1 MANPYQAHAGPSY
14 YMQPPQSPINNG
26 QNYPAQNY
34 YGPGPSAGPP
44 PNGVYPSHQY
54 TPVPHAPH
62 PGMSSPRLNGGR
74 GTGGAAYNNNNAN
87 NNVNNNPQS
96 SRGPHGSYAHAHANY
111 RPPYSHPPYPPPPP
125 NKYPQP
131 PPPQG
136 YPQYPPNM
144 NGYAPPPQWA
154 GQQLPPQQQQ
164 QQLSPL
170 PIPDIPLGPP
180 PPPQD
185 PSYYPPNQ
193 HHIPPRTNDE
203 LTPAAPAPA
212 PSTPPR
218 QTRPF
223 TLTTLTAIPPH
234 LATPSSILSPLSA
247 MGTPPPVH
255 AHVPPVSPTISAT
268 RLPQTTFAPTTIIVY
283 PESETTPTTI
293 AHAPDPE
300 STSPIGSGGWAIWSR
315 RPHNPAHAPGVIISP
330 RARPPAVVLANA
342 REGGTPPPSPP
353 PVVVHPAAGSKE
365 PEEKE
370 KEANEEEKEE
380 ESVREAKESTPEAD
394 VEVPSSGT
402 STADNTDTRTTVSP
416 TTAATTMPGSPVSSV
431 AAVPSAAKTAVVA
444 EVPGEKSVD
453 STTTADGAA
462 ESTSDGSTAAATAI
476 SPPPAAAPAPAP
488 AAPPAKKSWASLLRP
503 APAPSSSSSPSSAS
517 PASTTAS
524 PQGQGP
530 QKPKFNGLPT
540 SSVVGFSIPAGL
552 VTDNGKDSE
561 KDKSSGISGVNAA
574 NRATL
579 LALLTNPPPPPSAS
593 TFADTT
599 VRSFASASA
608 SAVKKQDA
616 DADENEK
623 KERERIIPRGLI
635 NTGNM
640 CFANAV
646 LQVLLYCAPFAGLFS
661 RMGALLGEAEFDV
674 SSGGN
679 NNANANAFPLPGAA
693 GAAAEADDGAGGLG
707 GANGGAAGIV
717 GTAAGGGGVLAAAPL
732 VRATGAFLKEFVV
745 TPKPT
750 PTPAGAGTAKG
761 KAKAEERAEEP
772 EAFIPTY
779 VYDALKG
786 KKRFDGMRG
795 GQQEDA
801 EEFLGFFL
809 DTLEEE
815 LLAVVAALSPPAA
828 ASKRPNN
835 ANNANGG
842 SGRAVVEEHEE
853 EAPPETDDGW
863 LEVGKKNRTVVTR
876 TIKTAESPITRIFG
890 GKFRSTL
897 RAPGQK
903 DSVIVEDW
911 RSLRLDIQR
920 DGIHTIPDALA
931 FISHPQNVQLTQ
943 PSRPGIVV
951 DASQQVLIEA
961 LPPILILHVKRFCYD
976 TEVGGVVKVGKQVA
990 FGPELDVMSDVMVP
1004 AARKQPAKY
1013 KLFGVIY
1020 HHGLSA
1026 SGGHYTLDILHPTRF
1041 PGTSTGSEREREGW
1055 IRIDDELVSDVRPMD
1070 VFGGASDGDTRCAY
1084 LLFYRRIR

>member
-34 YGPGPSAGPP
+34 YGPGPSAGPT
-44 PNGVYPSHQY
+44 PNGGYPSHQY

-74 GTGGAAYNNNNAN
+74 GTGGAVYNNNSAN
-87 NNVNNNPQS
+87 NNINNNPQS

-144 NGYAPPPQWA
+144 NGYGPPPPQWA
-154 GQQLPPQQQQ
+154 GQQQ

-193 HHIPPRTNDE
+193 NHIPPRTNDE
-203 LTPAAPAPA
+203 LTPAPAPA

-255 AHVPPVSPTISAT
+255 APVPPVSPTISAAA
-268 RLPQTTFAPTTIIVY
+268 RLPQPPPPPPTTIIVY
-283 PESETTPTTI
+283 PESESTPTAET
-293 AHAPDPE
+293 E

-330 RARPPAVVLANA
+330 RARPPAV
-342 REGGTPPPSPP
+342 GGTPPPR
-353 PVVVHPAAGSKE
+353 SKE
-365 PEEKE
+365 PE
-370 KEANEEEKEE
+370 AIEEEKE
-380 ESVREAKESTPEAD
+380 ESVREAKESTPEVD

-402 STADNTDTRTTVSP
+402 STTDNTDTRTTVSP

-431 AAVPSAAKTAVVA
+431 AAVPSAPKTVA
-444 EVPGEKSVD
+444 AADAGVKGVD
-453 STTTADGAA
+453 STTTAAA
-462 ESTSDGSTAAATAI
+462 ATETTSVGPTAAVTAI
-476 SPPPAAAPAPAP
+476 SPLPPSPPAAASVPAP

-503 APAPSSSSSPSSAS
+503 AAAAAPSSSSPSST
-517 PASTTAS
+517 STIAS
-524 PQGQGP
+524 PQIQGQ

-552 VTDNGKDSE
+552 VADSGTDKE
-561 KDKSSGISGVNAA
+561 KDNEKSSSITGVNAA
-574 NRATL
+574 NRAAL
-579 LALLTNPPPPPSAS
+579 LALLTNPPPAPAS
-593 TFADTT
+593 TFADTA

-608 SAVKKQDA
+608 SAVKKQDP
-616 DADENEK
+616 DQNEK
-623 KERERIIPRGLI
+623 ESRERERIIPRGLI

-674 SSGGN
+674 SN
-679 NNANANAFPLPGAA
+679 NANNANANAFPPPGAAGPA
-693 GAAAEADDGAGGLG
+693 GAAAEGDAGAGTLG
-707 GANGGAAGIV
+707 GANGGAGVV
-717 GTAAGGGGVLAAAPL
+717 GTATGGGGVLAAAPL

-750 PTPAGAGTAKG
+750 LPTPAGAGTAKG

-786 KKRFDGMRG
+786 KKRFDGCGWG

-835 ANNANGG
+835 ANNDNG
-842 SGRAVVEEHEE
+842 R
-853 EAPPETDDGW
+853 
-863 LEVGKKNRTVVTR
+863 LR
-876 TIKTAESPITRIFG
+876 TAESPITRIFG

-911 RSLRLDIQR
+911 RSLRLDIQLSLSTR
-920 DGIHTIPDALA
+920 T
-931 FISHPQNVQLTQ
+931 PQTVQLTQ

-951 DASQQVLIEA
+951 DASQQVLIDA

-976 TEVGGVVKVGKQVA
+976 TEVAGWSRSG
-990 FGPELDVMSDVMVP
+990 SRWHVMVP

-1026 SGGHYTLDILHPTRF
+1026 SGGHYTLDILHPTPLPRDEY
-1041 PGTSTGSEREREGW
+1041 GQRAREGG
-1055 IRIDDELVSDVRPMD
+1055 L
-1070 VFGGASDGDTRCAY
+1070 DTD
-1084 LLFYRRIR
+1084 

>member
-34 YGPGPSAGPP
+34 YGPGPSAGPT
-44 PNGVYPSHQY
+44 PNGGYPSHQY

-62 PGMSSPRLNGGR
+62 PGLSSPRLNGGR
-74 GTGGAAYNNNNAN
+74 GTGGAAYNNNAN
-87 NNVNNNPQS
+87 NNINNNPQS
-96 SRGPHGSYAHAHANY
+96 SRGPHASYAHANY
-111 RPPYSHPPYPPPPP
+111 RPPYSHPPYPPPPT

-131 PPPQG
+131 PPG

-144 NGYAPPPQWA
+144 NGYAPPPPQWA
-154 GQQLPPQQQQ
+154 GHQQ

-193 HHIPPRTNDE
+193 NHIPPRTNDE
-203 LTPAAPAPA
+203 LTPESE
-212 PSTPPR
+212 STP
-218 QTRPF
+218 
-223 TLTTLTAIPPH
+223 TAE
-234 LATPSSILSPLSA
+234 T
-247 MGTPPPVH
+247 
-255 AHVPPVSPTISAT
+255 
-268 RLPQTTFAPTTIIVY
+268 
-283 PESETTPTTI
+283 ES
-293 AHAPDPE
+293 
-300 STSPIGSGGWAIWSR
+300 SPIGSGGWAIWSR

-330 RARPPAVVLANA
+330 RARPPAV
-342 REGGTPPPSPP
+342 GGTPPPTSQEMSISI
-353 PVVVHPAAGSKE
+353 AGSKE
-365 PEEKE
+365 PKEKE
-370 KEANEEEKEE
+370 KEANEEE
-380 ESVREAKESTPEAD
+380 SVHVAKESTPEVD

-402 STADNTDTRTTVSP
+402 STTDNTDTRTTVSP

-431 AAVPSAAKTAVVA
+431 AAAAKTVVA
-444 EVPGEKSVD
+444 AEVAGEPSAE
-453 STTTADGAA
+453 STAATA
-462 ESTSDGSTAAATAI
+462 ESTSVGPTAAATAI
-476 SPPPAAAPAPAP
+476 SSPPSSSPAAAPVPAP
-488 AAPPAKKSWASLLRP
+488 VVPPVKKSWASLLRP

-524 PQGQGP
+524 PQGQGQ

-552 VTDNGKDSE
+552 VADSGKETDKDNE
-561 KDKSSGISGVNAA
+561 KSSSITGVNAA
-574 NRATL
+574 NRAAL
-579 LALLTNPPPPPSAS
+579 LALLTNPPPAPAS
-593 TFADTT
+593 TFADTA

-608 SAVKKQDA
+608 SAVKKQDP
-616 DADENEK
+616 DQNEK
-623 KERERIIPRGLI
+623 ESRERERIIPRGLI

-674 SSGGN
+674 SN
-679 NNANANAFPLPGAA
+679 NANNANANAFPLPGAA
-693 GAAAEADDGAGGLG
+693 GSAGAAAEGDAGAGALG
-707 GANGGAAGIV
+707 GANGGGGVV
-717 GTAAGGGGVLAAAPL
+717 GTATGGGGVLAAAPL

-750 PTPAGAGTAKG
+750 LPTPAGAGTAKG

-835 ANNANGG
+835 ANNDNGG
-842 SGRAVVEEHEE
+842 SGRAVVEEREE

-920 DGIHTIPDALA
+920 EGIHTIPEALA
-931 FISHPQNVQLTQ
+931 FISHPQTVQLTQ

-951 DASQQVLIEA
+951 DASQQVLIDA
-961 LPPILILHVKRFCYD
+961 LPPILILHVSGSATIRRWAGWSRSGSRWRLGRSLILTF
-976 TEVGGVVKVGKQVA
+976 TE
-990 FGPELDVMSDVMVP
+990 DVMVP

-1041 PGTSTGSEREREGW
+1041 PGTITGSEREREGW

-1070 VFGGASDGDTRCAY
+1070 VFGGASEGDTRCAY